1 MDFTPTGAATCSDP
15 RTPADRGRTW
25 HSTRCI
31 RYRWSRDVSI
41 PFKPSDGDR
50 VQILA
55 HRQARRA
62 APLSPDVAR
71 KWYVYR
77 GTRWMPEEQLRE
89 E

>member
-1 MDFTPTGAATCSDP
+1 M
-15 RTPADRGRTW
+15 
-25 HSTRCI
+25 
-31 RYRWSRDVSI
+31 SI

-89 E
+89 EQ